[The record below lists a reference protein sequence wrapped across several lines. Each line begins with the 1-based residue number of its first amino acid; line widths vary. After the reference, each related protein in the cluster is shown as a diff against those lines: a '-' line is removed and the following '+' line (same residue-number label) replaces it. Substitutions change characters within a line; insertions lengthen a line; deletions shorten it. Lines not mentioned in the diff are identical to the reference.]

1 MRTPTI
7 IFLFIHLS
15 ITTFSQTIKGTVL
28 DKQTFEV
35 IPYVTVYFN
44 GTFVGTSSDQNGNFE
59 LNISKENR
67 SMPITASCIGYHSVT
82 LTDFSETE
90 PLIIYMQAQLY
101 ELPDASIISKSLER
115 KRRRYLRLLRNELI
129 GTTINARRCKIL
141 NEDDITFNY
150 DSDDDTVKAYAL
162 APILIENRSLGYK
175 ITYYLDRFEY
185 YKRTMSTFFSGN
197 LIFNDDLTEE
207 DEYTQLYYKRRVYTY
222 LGSRTHLFRVLW
234 SGQLKSSGFTIRNP
248 SNKALKLDTLVF
260 QDDLQYKYLSFSSS
274 LVVDYYDRRS
284 TIEFVMQPVYFDAS
298 GYFDPG
304 IKWTGDMARQR
315 IADWLPYEYTIE
327 E

>member
-1 MRTPTI
+1 MRI
-7 IFLFIHLS
+7 LILIFLFIHLS
-15 ITTFSQTIKGTVL
+15 ITTFGQTIKGTVL
-28 DKQTFEV
+28 DKQTFDS
-35 IPYVTVYFN
+35 IPYATVYFN

-59 LNISKENR
+59 LDISKKNR
-67 SMPITASCIGYHSVT
+67 SMPITASCIGYHSAT

-90 PLIIYMQAQLY
+90 PLIIYMQAQSY
-101 ELPDASIISKSLER
+101 ELPDASIIGESLER
-115 KRRRYLRLLRNELI
+115 KRRRYLRLLRDELI

-150 DSDDDTVKAYAL
+150 NSDDDTVKAYAL
-162 APILIENRSLGYK
+162 APLLIENKSLGYE
-175 ITYYLDRFEY
+175 ITYYLDKFEY
-185 YKRTMSTFFSGN
+185 YKNTIATYFSGN
-197 LIFNDDLTEE
+197 FIFNDDLT
-207 DEYTQLYYKRRVYTY
+207 DDIGQAQIYNRRRVYTY

-248 SNKALKLDTLVF
+248 SNEVLKLDTLVF

-274 LVVDYYDRRS
+274 LSIDYYDRRS
-284 TIEFVMQPVYFDAS
+284 TIEFVMQPVYFNET

-327 E
+327 